1 MFFRANS
8 DTQVV
13 LDCIK
18 CLSKHRTLFSF
29 SQVFSTYKSLC
40 SFKAFIGMAPLG
52 AITFVSALYA
62 DSISDSDPGEDLA
75 I

>member
-1 MFFRANS
+1 MFFQSYS
-8 DTQVV
+8 DTQLV

-18 CLSKHRTLFSF
+18 CLLKHQTLFSF

-62 DSISDSDPGEDLA
+62 GSISDKVIQEKV
-75 I
+75 